1 MTKKDLQS
9 FYKIIPSAPIYTLA
23 PSKHLENNNIKKG
36 KIRKKKIK
44 KTRGK
49 IRRKAWGRQ
58 GCWHWEK

>member
-49 IRRKAWGRQ
+49 IRRKAWGR
-58 GCWHWEK
+58 